1 MKSTT
6 YFGLQSQTTR
16 LVNQITRIE
25 IYAEIKYGILTLF
38 VLLFIVTTSLCQDWV
53 ICAPAAFL
61 RSGSHFSGTLSGIE
75 P

>member
-16 LVNQITRIE
+16 LVNQLTPIE

-38 VLLFIVTTSLCQDWV
+38 RAPTVRLLLRAIRKHQD
-53 ICAPAAFL
+53 
-61 RSGSHFSGTLSGIE
+61 RSMVPLAVPTYIHFHSA
-75 P
+75 